1 MYSYETSLPGFVGS
15 IVAKFEPEN
24 KQQSILESPVF
35 KKTRT
40 VNRKV
45 SSAKRKKAPED
56 IPSEDKKSKSN
67 SIWEKLS
74 KRALPLRK
82 GSKKAA
88 PVANKTEKSALTK
101 SHSLTVSVYGL
112 PFASAQF

>member
-1 MYSYETSLPGFVGS
+1 MFSYETSLPELVGS

-45 SSAKRKKAPED
+45 SSAKRKKTLEEV
-56 IPSEDKKSKSN
+56 PSEDKKSKSN
-67 SIWEKLS
+67 SIWERLS
-74 KRALPLRK
+74 KRAVPLRK
-82 GSKKAA
+82 GSKTAK
-88 PVANKTEKSALTK
+88 PVVAEKPKKSALTK
-101 SHSLTVSVYGL
+101 SHSLTVRVIIYKFLSI
-112 PFASAQF
+112 